1 MDWKESRRFV
11 LGYDERRMGC
21 CREVE
26 EACDVEV
33 RVWQGKGDEEWGDTK
48 FWKSQWKQF
57 LVLIIL
63 NLSIKVTGRDE
74 IVKGL
79 RSIL

>member
-1 MDWKESRRFV
+1 MMK
-11 LGYDERRMGC
+11 RRMGC
-21 CREVE
+21 CREEE

-33 RVWQGKGDEEWGDTK
+33 RVCQGKGDEEWGDTK
-48 FWKSQWKQF
+48 IWKSQCKQF
-57 LVLIIL
+57 LVLNILL
-63 NLSIKVTGRDE
+63 NLYIKVTGRDE